1 MYDFDKIVNRKN
13 TNSVKYDLL
22 NERFG
27 SDDLIPMWVADMDFE
42 TPEFIINA
50 IKSRL
55 NHPVLAYSI
64 RGNEF
69 NESIKNWLKN
79 RHNWEVDSSSIS
91 FSSGVVPGIVM
102 SILALT
108 NPKDEIIIQPPVY
121 FPFFTSVQKNNR
133 KLIENNLLLKNGRY
147 YIDFK
152 DLEQKAK
159 SAKMLIL
166 CNPGNPT
173 ATAWTKEELRKIGE
187 ICLKN
192 KVKIISDEIH
202 SDLVFKNYKH
212 IPLASISEEI
222 SNITITFMA
231 PSKTFNIAG
240 MSTAYTI
247 IENSIMKKKYDAM
260 MYNTHLFL
268 GNVLG
273 NHALIAAYNHGEN
286 WLNQAMD
293 YIEENANYVINRL
306 NSELPKVKVIPPEA
320 TFLLW
325 IDFNMLE
332 IKHQKIKDLLL
343 NEAKLAFNDGLDF
356 GKNAD
361 GFFRMNIAAPRK
373 TIKVAVNR
381 LINTFDKY

>member
-1 MYDFDKIVNRKN
+1 MYDFGKIVNRKN

-42 TPEFIINA
+42 TPDFIINA

-69 NESIKNWLKN
+69 NGSIKNWLKN

-108 NPKDEIIIQPPVY
+108 KVRDEIIVQPPVY
-121 FPFFTSVQKNNR
+121 FPFFTSVEKNNR
-133 KLIENNLLLKNGRY
+133 KLIENNLVLKNGRY
-147 YIDFK
+147 YIDFE

-202 SDLVFKNYKH
+202 SDLVFKNHKH
-212 IPLASISEEI
+212 IPLASISKEI

-273 NHALIAAYNHGEN
+273 NQALIAAYNHGEN

-325 IDFNMLE
+325 IDFNMLNLE
-332 IKHQKIKDLLL
+332 HQKINDLLL
-343 NEAKLAFNDGLDF
+343 KRAKLAFNDGLDF
-356 GKNAD
+356 GKNAE

-373 TIKVAVNR
+373 TIEEAVNR

>member
-1 MYDFDKIVNRKN
+1 
-13 TNSVKYDLL
+13 
-22 NERFG
+22 
-27 SDDLIPMWVADMDFE
+27 
-42 TPEFIINA
+42 
-50 IKSRL
+50 
-55 NHPVLAYSI
+55 
-64 RGNEF
+64 
-69 NESIKNWLKN
+69 
-79 RHNWEVDSSSIS
+79 
-91 FSSGVVPGIVM
+91 M